1 MITKFKIYGE
11 RCSGTN
17 YLHNL
22 MVQNFDIEA
31 NKIYQLGHKHFFGFQ
46 EEALRSNSYNDTLFI
61 CIIRHPVD
69 WINSLSRTPWHLPWT
84 ITENLDTFLSS
95 EIYSVSD
102 RPFLKPSPSGKE
114 IATDRNIYTNNRYK
128 NIFELRHTKIKW
140 MVEDLPKKVKHCI
153 LIRYEDLLTDFNNTM
168 VKIRDTG
175 LRLKSDIDFPVNVS
189 MYKDIKNKKYK
200 KKPNQIRS
208 EVILRHPNY
217 LLFSFYEKE
226 LYGV

>member
-1 MITKFKIYGE
+1 MGY
-11 RCSGTN
+11 
-17 YLHNL
+17 
-22 MVQNFDIEA
+22 
-31 NKIYQLGHKHFFGFQ
+31 KHFFGFQ
-46 EEALRSNSYNDTLFI
+46 EEALRSNNYNDTLFI

-69 WINSLSRTPWHLPWT
+69 WINSLSRTSWHLPWT

-200 KKPNQIRS
+200 KKTKSNK
-208 EVILRHPNY
+208 V
-217 LLFSFYEKE
+217 
-226 LYGV
+226 